1 MRDNDN
7 RVEEK
12 PVVTEQVAEEYNDVD
27 DYSAIALY
35 SAYIADTDKMGV
47 DHEYSKGAINHL
59 VDAVEEKAD
68 MLNVDVKA

>member
-47 DHEYSKGAINHL
+47 DHEYSKGAIII
-59 VDAVEEKAD
+59 
-68 MLNVDVKA
+68 